1 MKGINFK
8 HRITLKE
15 TTTIL
20 DELLQE
26 IEEVV
31 EFGSFWADIKTVQG
45 KEFHA
50 AGQTALKNTVR
61 FIMRYVPGVNNNMK
75 IEYNG
80 ELYEI
85 EEILNDNMNNKT
97 LTIIAKT
104 VT

>member
-31 EFGSFWADIKTVQG
+31 EFGSFWADIKTVHG
-45 KEFHA
+45 KEFHS
-50 AGQTALKNTVR
+50 AGQTALKNTIR
-61 FIMRYVPGVNNNMK
+61 FIMRYVPGVNSNMK

-85 EEILNDNMNNKT
+85 EEILNDNMANRT
-97 LTIIAKT
+97 LTIIARAT
-104 VT
+104 L

>member
-8 HRITLKE
+8 HRITFKE
-15 TTTIL
+15 VKLTV

-26 IEEVV
+26 IEEEVV
-31 EFGSFWADIKTVQG
+31 FGSYWADIKTVQG

-75 IEYNG
+75 IEYKGN
-80 ELYEI
+80 LYEI
-85 EEILNDNMNNKT
+85 EEILNDNMANRT
-97 LTIIAKT
+97 LTIIARAT
-104 VT
+104 L